1 MVIKKNI
8 IYDIRTIISINNI
21 MDDNKILKAYL
32 ETKNAQTKYIIC
44 HKSLKNKYL
53 LQIKINND
61 KFENKTKNT
70 VSDIKILLAYLK
82 KHNELKLV
90 YNSYKD
96 IMKQFLQFK
105 KKFAYLGHISKP
117 ILSAEELKHMVK
129 QQNNIMSHVDYLSKK
144 IPKIPINK

>member
-1 MVIKKNI
+1 
-8 IYDIRTIISINNI
+8 
-21 MDDNKILKAYL
+21 MDNNKILKAYL
-32 ETKNAQTKYIIC
+32 ETKKAQTRYIIC

-70 VSDIKILLAYLK
+70 VSNIKLLLAYLK

-90 YNSYKD
+90 YHSYKD

-105 KKFAYLGHISKP
+105 KKFAYLGHLSKP

-129 QQNNIMSHVDYLSKK
+129 QQNNIISHVDYLSKK
-144 IPKIPINK
+144 IPKIPINNLIELTKKPE